1 MGAGWVGGLEGDPT
15 STLWG
20 NVRVNSY
27 EVDTDG
33 LVGRGIRGEGGL
45 RRHLWVGLG
54 DPTASLRGNF
64 GAQ

>member
-1 MGAGWVGGLEGDPT
+1 MRAGWVGGLEGDPT

-33 LVGRGIRGEGGL
+33 LVDRGIRGQGNPWGG
-45 RRHLWVGLG
+45 GSTSTPLG
-54 DPTASLRGNF
+54 GF
-64 GAQ
+64 G